1 MLTMAVPWLF
11 VLELVM
17 YAGCFICGIIA
28 AASLTITQGHFSGQ
42 CLLYGSVH
50 YNTSTLSLDPD
61 DFSTPSLCY
70 FISAI
75 SVCVAI
81 YCLSLILYWGYHRCM
96 GEEVKRETLWL
107 NVTLGV
113 CSVFLFFLLV
123 SGCILR
129 IGRDRL
135 CLSVLQS
142 MPLLTSCEQAENETW
157 AQPYDGSQ
165 FYTGLH
171 STEVSTAT
179 LTLPN
184 NHNTEKSVWVNF
196 FFWVLIVALVAV
208 QRRQGSEF
216 RRTGEDADW
225 STSETEPF
233 FHRPSR
239 HSDPKNTVPL

>member
-1 MLTMAVPWLF
+1 MLAMALPWLL

-42 CLLYGSVH
+42 CLLYGSVQF
-50 YNTSTLSLDPD
+50 NSSAKTLDLLGPS
-61 DFSTPSLCY
+61 SASLCY
-70 FISAI
+70 FVSAI

-81 YCLSLILYWGYHRCM
+81 YCFSLILYWVYSSCVGDQ
-96 GEEVKRETLWL
+96 VKRETLWMSA
-107 NVTLGV
+107 TLGV
-113 CSVFLFFLLV
+113 CGVFLFFLLV

-135 CLSVLQS
+135 CLSVLHNV
-142 MPLLTSCEQAENETW
+142 PLVTSCEEAENRTW
-157 AQPYDGSQ
+157 AQPYNGSQ

-171 STEVSTAT
+171 NA
-179 LTLPN
+179 
-184 NHNTEKSVWVNF
+184 EKSVWVNF
-196 FFWVLIVALVAV
+196 FFWVLIVAVVIV
-208 QRRQGSEF
+208 QRRQGSDF
-216 RRTGEDADW
+216 RAGDDADW

-239 HSDPKNTVPL
+239 PQ